1 MVELEGWGRRNFGE
15 GPTLRLTPAIQRHVA
30 IFAVGPSTVRGQGAK
45 GVVAAAQEFLS
56 EVPLRPFATSAE
68 SSFRNALD
76 SATENLALAFPK
88 AARRW
93 GLARKCVNVFLRD
106 AFYNSHLCPL
116 YHLER
121 AKPFYEIPLDGVV
134 ARALL
139 RLGGPNRLPVWPGV
153 KHLQPV
159 TSGVYQAFAKELS
172 RRWKIDRVY
181 LDTYIWVENRE
192 R

>member
-1 MVELEGWGRRNFGE
+1 MELEGWADHPE
-15 GPTLRLTPAIQRHVA
+15 LAESPTLRLTPAIQRHVA
-30 IFAVGPSTVRGQGAK
+30 VFAVGPATVRGQGAK
-45 GVVAAAQEFLS
+45 GVVAAAQEFLA
-56 EVPLRPFATSAE
+56 ELPLRAFAKSIE

-76 SATENLALAFPK
+76 SATEDLALAFPK
-88 AARRW
+88 PARSW

-116 YHLER
+116 YDLDR
-121 AKPFYEIPLDGVV
+121 ARPFYEIPLDGVV

-139 RLGGPNRLPVWPGV
+139 RLAGPKRLPVWPGV

-159 TSGVYQAFAKELS
+159 TSEAYQEFALELS